1 MNPSLNL
8 LIIDNKKIK
17 IIIIDTLIDKDS
29 FRDRKYFLNLSEK
42 KLRNYRKPRDFE
54 SRFFQELMKLL
65 IKPKK
70 QK

>member
-17 IIIIDTLIDKDS
+17 IIIINTLIDKDS